1 MREIFKLSRTEAL
14 AFFIIYLII
23 WISLMGSK
31 KNSSLLK
38 LIYIRWKLSLT
49 DPYINFERILFLK
62 STFTSE
68 IKIIFHFDLSQ

>member
-31 KNSSLLK
+31 KNSSLGK
-38 LIYIRWKLSLT
+38 IIYIRWKLFLT
-49 DPYINFERILFLK
+49 DPYINFERTLFLI
-62 STFTSE
+62 TTLTSE
-68 IKIIFHFDLSQ
+68 IKIIFHFNLSQ